1 MIRHILLLRFNQSA
15 ELPEINRLKDVFTSL
30 PNKIEGVLSVEWGEN
45 DSPEG
50 KNQGYTHSVLM
61 TFVDDVFCSKTVMV
75 LSGQHNSFVA
85 VESHCCHVKDNSI
98 QISTKQESQ
107 TITFEM
113 DSWLQVVV
121 TVVENENTHFVNS
134 NQIL

>member
-61 TFVDDVFCSKTVMV
+61 TFVDDKGRENYLYHPEHDALKKVFRPLLDDIVVFDFTV
-75 LSGQHNSFVA
+75 
-85 VESHCCHVKDNSI
+85 
-98 QISTKQESQ
+98 
-107 TITFEM
+107 
-113 DSWLQVVV
+113 
-121 TVVENENTHFVNS
+121 
-134 NQIL
+134 